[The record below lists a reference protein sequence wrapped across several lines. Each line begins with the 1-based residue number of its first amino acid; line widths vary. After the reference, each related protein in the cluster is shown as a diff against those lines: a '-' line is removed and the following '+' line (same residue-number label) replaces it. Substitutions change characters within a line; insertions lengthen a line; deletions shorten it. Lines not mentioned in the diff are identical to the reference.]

1 MNFKIHD
8 QFKMDVINPLSSAS
22 VCVCV
27 CVCVHLV
34 AQGTKF
40 CTTAADIFSVISVVL
55 FLTQKNMYQF
65 LHTEQKVPDT
75 KSVSQVTPYYGTR
88 FISPFWILEFG
99 GGLLIYSPP
108 WMAWYRVYKLSHTM
122 SYQ

>member
-40 CTTAADIFSVISVVL
+40 CTMAADIFSVISVVL

-108 WMAWYRVYKLSHTM
+108 GWPGIVYTNFLI
-122 SYQ
+122 Q